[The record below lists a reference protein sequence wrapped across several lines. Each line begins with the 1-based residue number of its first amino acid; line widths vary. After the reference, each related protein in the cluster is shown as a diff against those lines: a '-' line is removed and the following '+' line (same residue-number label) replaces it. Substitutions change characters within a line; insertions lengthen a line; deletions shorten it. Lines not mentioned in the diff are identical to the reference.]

1 MRSADRRR
9 YTRDSGL
16 CFQPRHVMMLLL
28 LLLGACFCVGISYD
42 EEDYG
47 ATLRIRLSRKAVSLE
62 FTQMYGSDV
71 TILWKRDDPPAQE
84 DQRRK
89 EMGSYFVIYNST
101 QRDSGSYRTKDKH
114 GLILSRTNI
123 RVVAIKKL
131 YELKPDNV
139 IKFPLELNSCNIRF
153 FQEYDERGTEIV
165 KHGRQLD
172 FYDSEC
178 TGWEMIKPCSL
189 GIKYAQKACS
199 GRYLGV
205 DQNGH
210 TALEATLEEESSFD
224 TSPIGIGLGIF
235 FIVTGCCGC
244 LKHCCCGKSSS
255 KSDEPETPDE
265 EPAVQPR
272 QYDHKPVGPSREPLS
287 PPAETHYPAHPSY
300 TPTGPL
306 IHNPPAVDAP
316 PSYSEIHNPPAV
328 DVPPPSYSEVPAP
341 TVPFL
346 SEPGDRF
353 ELKGKAFSSSSSSSS
368 APLSSDSPTC
378 YVYTSDKL
386 NFL

>member
-47 ATLRIRLSRKAVSLE
+47 TTLRIRLSRRAVSLE
-62 FTQMYGSDV
+62 FTPMYSSDV

-89 EMGSYFVIYNST
+89 EMGSYFVIYYST
-101 QRDSGSYRTKDKH
+101 QGDSGSYRTKDKH
-114 GLILSRTNI
+114 GLSVSRTNI

-131 YELKPDNV
+131 YKVKLNDMVKFV
-139 IKFPLELNSCNIRF
+139 FPLELNSCNIQF
-153 FQEYDERGTEIV
+153 FHESDERGTEIV
-165 KHGRQLD
+165 KHGQQLD

-178 TGWEMIKPCSL
+178 TGWEMIRPCSL
-189 GIKYAQKACS
+189 GIKHTQTACS

-210 TALEATLEEESSFD
+210 TALEATLEVESAPFD
-224 TSPIGIGLGIF
+224 ASKIGIGIGISF
-235 FIVTGCCGC
+235 AVTAFCTC
-244 LKHCCCGKSSS
+244 LKCCCCGKSSS

-265 EPAVQPR
+265 EPAVQHH
-272 QYDHKPVGPSREPLS
+272 QYDHEPVGPSREPLS

-306 IHNPPAVDAP
+306 IHNPPAVDVP
-316 PSYSEIHNPPAV
+316 PSEI
-328 DVPPPSYSEVPAP
+328 SAP

-346 SEPGDRF
+346 SEPGERF
-353 ELKGKAFSSSSSSSS
+353 ELKGKAFSSSSSS